1 MMDGV
6 ALRLLL
12 LISVLA
18 VVLLTSG
25 CGSSPPAA
33 AGSSA
38 NDPLN
43 TTITTAANSSAA
55 QPRTKLRPGAKTK
68 ALPAAGDRSYDKTF
82 DDLRFDMTVGAP
94 FHRSMLTKQIEAL
107 NGQKIRIRGYILPTP
122 QRRGVRQ
129 FVLVRDNQE
138 CCFGPG
144 AALYDCILV
153 EMQPGKTAEYSIRP
167 VAAEGVFKIQEIAIG
182 GKHLAVYHMDA
193 ELVGPS

>member
-1 MMDGV
+1 M
-6 ALRLLL
+6 A
-12 LISVLA
+12 A
-18 VVLLTSG
+18 VTLTWG
-25 CGSSPPAA
+25 CGSGDPA
-33 AGSSA
+33 GTNSLA

-43 TTITTAANSSAA
+43 ATISTAANSSAT
-55 QPRTKLRPGAKTK
+55 QPRAKLRPGAKTK
-68 ALPAAGDRSYDKTF
+68 ALAAAGDRSYDKTF
-82 DDLRFDMTVGAP
+82 DDLRFEMTVGAP

-107 NGQKIRIRGYILPTP
+107 NGQRIRIRGYILPTP
-122 QRRGVRQ
+122 KKRGIKQ

-167 VAAEGVFKIQEIAIG
+167 VAAEGIFKIQEFAIG

-193 ELVGPS
+193 ETVGPS